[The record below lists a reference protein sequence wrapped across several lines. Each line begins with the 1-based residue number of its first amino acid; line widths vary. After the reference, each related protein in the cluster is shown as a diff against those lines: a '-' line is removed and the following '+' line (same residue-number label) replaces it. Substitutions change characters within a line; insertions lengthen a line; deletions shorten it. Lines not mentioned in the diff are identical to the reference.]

1 MFKQVDKKIITILC
15 VKSLLIS
22 GPMYITDLNKRL
34 LLNIDC
40 TLYMFDKFI
49 LMWGIGHRGEMNL
62 KRQSDFKFNWTPNSP
77 PLLAWEGICNV
88 AQVGMINSIEF

>member
-1 MFKQVDKKIITILC
+1 MFKQMDMEIITILRI
-15 VKSLLIS
+15 KSLLVS

-49 LMWGIGHRGEMNL
+49 LMWGIGHRGEMNIR
-62 KRQSDFKFNWTPNSP
+62 RQSDFKFYWTHNRP
-77 PLLAWEGICNV
+77 PPPPPHPQAILAWE
-88 AQVGMINSIEF
+88 

>member
-1 MFKQVDKKIITILC
+1 MFKQVDKKIITILR

-22 GPMYITDLNKRL
+22 GPMNITDLNKRL

-49 LMWGIGHRGEMNL
+49 LMWGIGHRGEMNF
-62 KRQSDFKFNWTPNSP
+62 RREYDFKFYWTQNRP
-77 PLLAWEGICNV
+77 PPAQAILAWE
-88 AQVGMINSIEF
+88 